1 MQAQYLD
8 AGDLR
13 WPWVAAAAF
22 VGFAALSVTSPL
34 TVLGGAAAVV
44 FIGLGVFRNPHHRVV
59 GAAIVSVGVGLMVP
73 GLPALLLHGVNSL

>member
-1 MQAQYLD
+1 MQARYLD

-13 WPWVAAAAF
+13 WPWVAAATV

-44 FIGLGVFRNPHHRVV
+44 FIGLGIFRDPPGRR
-59 GAAIVSVGVGLMVP
+59 APRPCRSVSD
-73 GLPALLLHGVNSL
+73 